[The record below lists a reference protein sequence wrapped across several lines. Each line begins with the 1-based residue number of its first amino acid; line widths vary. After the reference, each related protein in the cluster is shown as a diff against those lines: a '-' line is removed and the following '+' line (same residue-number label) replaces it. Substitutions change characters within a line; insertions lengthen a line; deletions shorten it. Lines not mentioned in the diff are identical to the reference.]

1 MISKAKATDNLLLP
15 LLSFWNPSCRISTF
29 LLVWYRILLQFL
41 LALTCTP
48 SISALRYLSK
58 QSDRKLSEQTRE
70 FDPTSSLSSHK
81 RTIHSLNP
89 LGLKGNKKTSLPST
103 LTTETMQVIAV
114 VIKSRNTLCLTLRAL
129 VDKGDFYRDSS
140 LKCNKN
146 ICTGYIQ
153 SRQHV
158 PHIRSA
164 PSTVTNIDLQP
175 QLPVRE
181 RSVVRCWG

>member
-29 LLVWYRILLQFL
+29 LLVWYRIWLQFL

-89 LGLKGNKKTSLPST
+89 LGLKGNEINLPAQHIDERDHASHRHSDQIKKHFMSHNRVCEHL
-103 LTTETMQVIAV
+103 
-114 VIKSRNTLCLTLRAL
+114 
-129 VDKGDFYRDSS
+129 
-140 LKCNKN
+140 
-146 ICTGYIQ
+146 
-153 SRQHV
+153 
-158 PHIRSA
+158 
-164 PSTVTNIDLQP
+164 
-175 QLPVRE
+175 
-181 RSVVRCWG
+181 